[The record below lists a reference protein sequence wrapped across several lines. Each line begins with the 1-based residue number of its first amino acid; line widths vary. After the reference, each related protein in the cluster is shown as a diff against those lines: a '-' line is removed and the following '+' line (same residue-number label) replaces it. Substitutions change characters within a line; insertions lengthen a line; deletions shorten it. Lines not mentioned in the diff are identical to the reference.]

1 MFFLGDFRICADNS
15 DSIFTKK
22 LIQLTVRTYNL
33 DDIITNNKG
42 KKELHTSQKNL
53 KVVKFFIRVNLL
65 IVISFTNIKESSS
78 KIFKNMLNVSIYQQE
93 LKNRESRDEYLI
105 LSNHASVLL
114 YSFIETIIIIICA
127 FFQNIY
133 IKILFK

>member
-1 MFFLGDFRICADNS
+1 LDN
-15 DSIFTKK
+15 
-22 LIQLTVRTYNL
+22 
-33 DDIITNNKG
+33 IITNNKG

>member
-1 MFFLGDFRICADNS
+1 M
-15 DSIFTKK
+15 
-22 LIQLTVRTYNL
+22 L
-33 DDIITNNKG
+33 D
-42 KKELHTSQKNL
+42 
-53 KVVKFFIRVNLL
+53 
-65 IVISFTNIKESSS
+65 
-78 KIFKNMLNVSIYQQE
+78 VSIYQQE
-93 LKNRESRDEYLI
+93 LKNRESHDEYLI

>member
-1 MFFLGDFRICADNS
+1 MFFLGDFKICADNS